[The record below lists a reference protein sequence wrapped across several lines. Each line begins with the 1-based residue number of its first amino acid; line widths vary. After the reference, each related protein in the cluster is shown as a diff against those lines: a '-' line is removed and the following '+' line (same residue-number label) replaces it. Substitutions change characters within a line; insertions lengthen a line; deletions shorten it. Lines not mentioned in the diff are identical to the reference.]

1 MPEPRIKRDPKVM
14 MGKPVVAGTRITV
27 ELILRWL
34 SEGRTFA
41 ELLEAYPHLTE
52 SDLKAALL
60 FAAEAVN
67 DAKSEAAE

>member
-1 MPEPRIKRDPKVM
+1 MAEPRIKRDPKVM
-14 MGKPVVAGTRITV
+14 MGKPVIAGTRITV
-27 ELILRWL
+27 ELVLRWL

-52 SDLKAALL
+52 ADLKAALL

-67 DAKSEAAE
+67 DTKFEAAE